1 VAVIWC
7 LHGFLGRPSDW
18 DFLGDTFEIR
28 AIDLFRDGLDPLR
41 EAAPDDFLLGYS
53 MGGRLALVT
62 LLERSFRGAVIV
74 SAGLNVEGVGER
86 ATRLRE
92 DERWARR
99 FESEEWSSLL
109 SAWNAQ
115 SLFAGEVQ
123 PFERIESDYDRRTL
137 ANALRN
143 WSPAVLEPL
152 ARRLP
157 EIESRVLWIAGERD
171 PKYVA
176 VAERA
181 VALLPDAELWIC
193 RGAGHRVP
201 WDQPDQ
207 FIDRVQR
214 FAERG
219 ADVDQPSRL

>member
-1 VAVIWC
+1 MIWC

-18 DFLGDTFEIR
+18 DFLRHAFEIR

-53 MGGRLALVT
+53 MGGRLALKT
-62 LLERSFRGAVIV
+62 LLERSFRGAIIV
-74 SAGLNVEGVGER
+74 SAGLNIEDAGER
-86 ATRLRE
+86 AARLRD
-92 DERWARR
+92 DERWVRR
-99 FESEEWSSLL
+99 FESEPWSSVM

-115 SLFAGEVQ
+115 PLFAGEAQ
-123 PFERIESDYDRRTL
+123 PFERIESDFDRRML

-157 EIESRVLWIAGERD
+157 EIESSVLWIAGERD

-181 VALLPDAELWIC
+181 VALLPDAEFSMCL
-193 RGAGHRVP
+193 GAGHRVP
-201 WDQPDQ
+201 WDQPSQ
-207 FIDRVQR
+207 FIELLQGFV
-214 FAERG
+214 ERG
-219 ADVDQPSRL
+219 TDVDQHSRL